1 MASVMAPGPSPGRA
15 EVTLSR
21 VAATWWPLAAS
32 WGLMGVEQPAIGAV
46 IARLA
51 EPKLQLAAYGGV
63 VFPLALVIE
72 APVIMLL
79 AASTELSRD
88 AASHR
93 SLRRFTHQLGAGLT
107 LLHILIAFTPL
118 YDALVGGV
126 LGVPADV
133 RETARV
139 GLMIMTPWT
148 WAIAWRRFNQGVL
161 IRFGRSGKVGLGTA
175 TRLATSAVVLGAG
188 LVHGGVPG
196 IVVGS
201 AALSIGVMA
210 EGIYAAIAAG
220 AVVRGPLA
228 AAEPSP
234 PLSGRAFVAFYLPL
248 ALTPLITLVI
258 QPVGAGAISRMP
270 EVVSSLA
277 VWPVVN
283 SIAFLWQS
291 VGLAFNEVV
300 VALLGEPG
308 ARAQLRRFAGLLIV
322 MTTVTF
328 GLLALTPL
336 ADLWMEYVAGLSPE
350 LAGIATGALWLAL
363 PIPGCRALQS
373 WFQGKLVVARK
384 TRAVT
389 EAVVVFFVVCAGVLG
404 LGVAQQWRG
413 IEVTLIGF
421 SLARITQTVWLAIR
435 ARGH

>member
-1 MASVMAPGPSPGRA
+1 MASGQAPGRIPARA
-15 EVTLSR
+15 PVTLSR

-32 WGLMGVEQPAIGAV
+32 WGLMGAEQPAIGAV

-88 AASHR
+88 PASYGR
-93 SLRRFTHQLGAGLT
+93 LRRFTHQLGAALT
-107 LLHILIAFTPL
+107 LLHLLIAFTPL
-118 YDALVGGV
+118 YDVIAGDV
-126 LGVPADV
+126 LGVPDDV

-175 TRLATSAVVLGAG
+175 TRLATSAVVLGGG
-188 LVHGGVPG
+188 LAHGGVAG

-201 AALSIGVMA
+201 AALSIGVFA
-210 EGIYAAIAAG
+210 EAIYAAL
-220 AVVRGPLA
+220 AVRSVVAGPLA
-228 AAEPSP
+228 KAEPSE
-234 PLSGRAFVAFYLPL
+234 PLTGRAFVAFYLPL

-258 QPVGAGAISRMP
+258 QPFGAGAISRMP

-283 SIAFLWQS
+283 SLAFLWQS
-291 VGLAFNEVV
+291 VGLAMNEVV
-300 VALLGEPG
+300 VALLGQPG
-308 ARAQLRRFAGLLIV
+308 ARAQLRRFTGLLV
-322 MTTVTF
+322 VGTTVTF
-328 GLLALTPL
+328 GALALTPL
-336 ADLWMEYVAGLSPE
+336 ADLWMDHVAGLSPE
-350 LAGIATGALWLAL
+350 LSDIATGALWLAL

-373 WFQGKLVVARK
+373 WFQGKLVVARQ

-389 EAVVVFFVVCAGVLG
+389 EAVVVFFAVCAAVLG

-413 IEVTLIGF
+413 IEVALIGF
-421 SLARITQTVWLAIR
+421 ALARVAQTIWLAVR

>member
-1 MASVMAPGPSPGRA
+1 
-15 EVTLSR
+15 
-21 VAATWWPLAAS
+21 
-32 WGLMGVEQPAIGAV
+32 
-46 IARLA
+46 
-51 EPKLQLAAYGGV
+51 
-63 VFPLALVIE
+63 
-72 APVIMLL
+72 
-79 AASTELSRD
+79 
-88 AASHR
+88 
-93 SLRRFTHQLGAGLT
+93 
-107 LLHILIAFTPL
+107 
-118 YDALVGGV
+118 
-126 LGVPADV
+126 
-133 RETARV
+133 
-139 GLMIMTPWT
+139 MIMTPWT

-161 IRFGRSGKVGLGTA
+161 IRFGRSGKVGLGTG

-201 AALSIGVMA
+201 AALSIGVLA
-210 EGIYAAIAAG
+210 EGVYAAIAAR
-220 AVVRGPLA
+220 AVVLGPLA
-228 AAEPSP
+228 QAEPSQ

-283 SIAFLWQS
+283 SLAFLWQS

-308 ARAQLRRFAGLLIV
+308 ARAQLRRFTALLIV
-322 MTTVTF
+322 GTTVTF

-363 PIPGCRALQS
+363 PIPGVVRCRVGFKEDSS
-373 WFQGKLVVARK
+373 WHDKPGRSPRRSSSSSSCVP
-384 TRAVT
+384 
-389 EAVVVFFVVCAGVLG
+389 VCSGSAWPSNG
-404 LGVAQQWRG
+404 AASRWR
-413 IEVTLIGF
+413 
-421 SLARITQTVWLAIR
+421 
-435 ARGH
+435 

>member
-1 MASVMAPGPSPGRA
+1 MASVSARGKSPGRA

-32 WGLMGVEQPAIGAV
+32 WGLMGAEQPAIGAV

-88 AASHR
+88 PASHR

-118 YDALVGGV
+118 YDALAGGV
-126 LGVPADV
+126 LGVPDDV

-210 EGIYAAIAAG
+210 EGVYAAIAAR

-228 AAEPSP
+228 QAELSP

-277 VWPVVN
+277 VWPVIN
-283 SIAFLWQS
+283 SLAFLWQS

-308 ARAQLRRFAGLLIV
+308 ARAQLRRFTTLLV
-322 MTTVTF
+322 VATTVTF

-336 ADLWMEYVAGLSPE
+336 ADLWMEHVAGLSPE
-350 LAGIATGALWLAL
+350 LAGLASAALWLAL

-384 TRAVT
+384 TGAVT

-413 IEVTLIGF
+413 IEVVLIGF
-421 SLARITQTVWLAIR
+421 SLARIAQTVWLAVR